1 MDVRY
6 FMNFYLLVSGYDI
19 NTIYGSF
26 FDNILNACMFYF
38 TAGKVIEHGET
49 RVR

>member
-1 MDVRY
+1 MDIRY
-6 FMNFYLLVSGYDI
+6 FMNFYLLLSGYDI

-26 FDNILNACMFYF
+26 FDNILNACMS
-38 TAGKVIEHGET
+38 TASKVIEHGEI